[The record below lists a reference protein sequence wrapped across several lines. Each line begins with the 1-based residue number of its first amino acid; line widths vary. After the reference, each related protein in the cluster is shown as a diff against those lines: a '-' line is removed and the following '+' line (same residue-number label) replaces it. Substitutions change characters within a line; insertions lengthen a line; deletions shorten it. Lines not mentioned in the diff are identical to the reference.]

1 MPKPTVTDA
10 GGNVLVEGKDYEL
23 RYANNINAGTA
34 KITVVCRGDYVGETT
49 VEFEI
54 APTKITSAVGADKTY
69 NGKAQT
75 TTWTVKAGS
84 LAVPAAGYTV
94 SAYKTNTNAG
104 TATAMV
110 KGKGNFTGS
119 VTGKFKISPA
129 KITAVATKASVAYTG
144 KAVKPKLTV
153 KAGSATVAA
162 SGYTATWSNNTKAGT
177 ATVSVTG
184 KGNYTGS
191 AKTTFKIVAPTV
203 QYKVHRQTYGW
214 ETEWKRNGD
223 QSGTVGESKRLEGI
237 YVMLGKDFPVSGGI
251 RYKTHGQR
259 NGWEPDWRYSGQLS
273 GTLGESKRLEAIRIE
288 LTGDMA
294 KAYDVYYRVHAQ
306 QLGWMGWAKNGAD
319 AGTAGYSYRLEAIQ
333 IVLVPKGG
341 AAPAKTLKG
350 ATQKVAQ
357 AFVQK

>member
-1 MPKPTVTDA
+1 MTGSFK
-10 GGNVLVEGKDYEL
+10 
-23 RYANNINAGTA
+23 INPA
-34 KITVVCRGDYVGETT
+34 KL
-49 VEFEI
+49 
-54 APTKITSAVGADKTY
+54 TSATGAAKTY

-84 LAVPAAGYTV
+84 LAVPAAGYAA
-94 SAYKTNTNAG
+94 SAYKANTNAG
-104 TATAMV
+104 TATATIT
-110 KGKGNFTGS
+110 GKGNFTGS
-119 VTGKFKISPA
+119 VTGSFKISPA
-129 KITAVATKASVAYTG
+129 KITAVTTVASAGYTG

-153 KAGSATVAA
+153 KAGSATVAV
-162 SGYTATWSNNTKAGT
+162 SGYAATWSNNTKVGT
-177 ATVSVTG
+177 ASVSVAG

-203 QYKVHRQTYGW
+203 EYMVHRQTYGW
-214 ETEWKRNGD
+214 ETEWKRDGD
-223 QSGTVGESKRLEGI
+223 QSGTVGESKRLEAI
-237 YVMLGKDFPVSGGI
+237 YVKLGKNFPVSGGI
-251 RYKTHGQR
+251 RYKTHIQTY
-259 NGWEPDWRYSGQLS
+259 GWEGDWRYNGQMS
-273 GTLGESKRLEAIRIE
+273 GTSGESKRLEAIRIE

-341 AAPAKTLKG
+341 AVPAKTLKG